1 MNGKN
6 PIVGNDY
13 NKLVQAMLQ
22 CEEIGEL
29 PQVLEIKDTSD
40 ITLSDVQNLITDFE
54 KDTDLHMRFEAE
66 MCPVCNALH
75 AFLCIDYPDEEESE
89 PRYLN

>member
-40 ITLSDVQNLITDFE
+40 ITMSHVQELITEFE
-54 KDTDLHMRFEAE
+54 NDTGLSMRFEAE
-66 MCPVCNALH
+66 MCPVCNILH
-75 AFLCIDYPDEEESE
+75 AFLCIDYPDEEAPE